1 MKKYLILF
9 LAIASL
15 FGCGYHLR
23 GTGSSLPPHIKKIQ
37 VPMFKNNTPRFEL
50 DVRLT
55 QSVIDELVARGKVEI
70 TDDAESADAVLIG
83 EISSFRV
90 HPIAF
95 SGTDTAD
102 RYNIT
107 IVARITVTDL
117 VEGGV
122 FFSNP
127 NFVYKKEYE
136 VEEGADF
143 ETVESEAIEE
153 VAGNFARSLVIM
165 ILEGF

>member
-1 MKKYLILF
+1 MRKYLILF
-9 LAIASL
+9 LVCS
-15 FGCGYHLR
+15 FMVSCGYHLR

-50 DVRLT
+50 DVKLT

-70 TDDAESADAVLIG
+70 TDDAASADAVLIG

-90 HPIAF
+90 NPIAF

-107 IVARITVTDL
+107 IVARITVRDL
-117 VEGGV
+117 VEDRV

-127 NFVYKKEYE
+127 NFIYKKEYE
-136 VEEGADF
+136 VGEGADF
-143 ETVESEAIEE
+143 ESVETEAIEE
-153 VAGNFARSLVIM
+153 ISGNFARSLVIM

>member
-9 LAIASL
+9 LVCSL
-15 FGCGYHLR
+15 MVSCGYHLR

-50 DVRLT
+50 DVKLT

-70 TDDAESADAVLIG
+70 TDDTASADAVLIG

-90 HPIAF
+90 NPIAF

-107 IVARITVTDL
+107 IVARITVRDL
-117 VEGGV
+117 VEDRV

-143 ETVESEAIEE
+143 ESVETKAIEE
-153 VAGNFARSLVIM
+153 ISGNFARSLVIM

>member
-1 MKKYLILF
+1 MY
-9 LAIASL
+9 S
-15 FGCGYHLR
+15 CGYHLR
-23 GTGSSLPPHIKKIQ
+23 GTGSSLPPHIKKIR
-37 VPMFKNNTPRFEL
+37 VPMFKNNTSRFEL
-50 DVRLT
+50 DVKLT

-70 TDDAESADAVLIG
+70 TDDKESADAVLTG

-90 HPIAF
+90 NPIAF

-107 IVARITVTDL
+107 IVAKITLRDL
-117 VEGGV
+117 VEDQV

-136 VEEGADF
+136 VEEGVDF

-153 VAGNFARSLVIM
+153 VSESFARSLIIM

>member
-1 MKKYLILF
+1 MKKYGILF
-9 LAIASL
+9 LVCSL
-15 FGCGYHLR
+15 MYSCGYHLR
-23 GTGSSLPPHIKKIQ
+23 GTGGSLPPHIEKIR

-50 DVRLT
+50 DVKLT
-55 QSVIDELVARGKVEI
+55 QSVIDELVVRGKVEI
-70 TDDAESADAVLIG
+70 TDDSGSADAILVG
-83 EISSFRV
+83 EISSFNV

-95 SGTDTAD
+95 SGADTAD

-107 IVARITVTDL
+107 IVAKITLRDL
-117 VEGGV
+117 VEDQV
-122 FFSNP
+122 LFSNP

-143 ETVESEAIEE
+143 ESVETEAIEE
-153 VAGNFARSLVIM
+153 ISESFARSLVIM

>member
-1 MKKYLILF
+1 MKKYICLF
-9 LAIASL
+9 LMFSL
-15 FGCGYHLR
+15 LCTCGYHLR

-37 VPMFKNNTPRFEL
+37 VPMFKNKTARFEL
-50 DVRLT
+50 DVKLT

-70 TDDAESADAVLIG
+70 TDDKESADAMLLG
-83 EISSFRV
+83 EITSFRV
-90 HPIAF
+90 NPIAF

-107 IVARITVTDL
+107 IVAQITLRDL
-117 VEGGV
+117 VKDQV

-136 VEEGADF
+136 VEEGSDF
-143 ETVESEAIEE
+143 ETVEAEAIEE
-153 VAGNFARSLVIM
+153 ISGKFARSLVIM
-165 ILEGF
+165 MLEGF